1 MADPIKI
8 HKYQFKYDVD
18 FTNSSGS
25 VASRSF
31 SFDTKSINGGL
42 SSAQEFQNF
51 LVGQG
56 STSVA
61 AIVPNEF
68 IQPTG
73 WRDNDPSEL
82 PWTTEKVRLTGVT
95 TDETF
100 YGEAGGGSSASGRN
114 LSIIGADDDMD
125 TEVQF
130 AYDGISSTEPPTVSV
145 FYNDQWNA
153 QSVSYSNNV
162 HRFFFEKTAVM
173 RDQKPAEMQEFTIA
187 Y

>member
-1 MADPIKI
+1 MVNGFA
-8 HKYQFKYDVD
+8 
-18 FTNSSGS
+18 NSSGS

-31 SFDTKSINGGL
+31 TFDTKSINGGL

-61 AIVPNEF
+61 AIVPNQF

-73 WRDNDPSEL
+73 WRDNDPSEP

-130 AYDGISSTEPPTVSV
+130 KYDGINQSQPPTVSV

-153 QSVSYSNNV
+153 QSLSYYENLNA
-162 HRFFFEKTAVM
+162 FYFEKSAVM
-173 RDQKPAEMQEFTIA
+173 KDQKGTIYIPASGTLPAEMQEFTIA